1 MTKRVYFDYAATTP
15 TDPEVVRAMESFFTE
30 DFGNPSGLY
39 EEGRSIKHL
48 IAQKRSE
55 VATLI
60 GARSAEEL
68 IFTGSGTESDALAL
82 MGVMRKHGG
91 HLIVGATEHHAVL
104 NNAELLKKEG
114 FDVDFAPV
122 DGVGI
127 IDIEAL
133 RELIRPE
140 TTLISIMFANN
151 EIGTIAPM
159 RKIKKLLTEIREE
172 RKEQGNETPIFWH
185 TDACQAAAYLDINV
199 AALGVDLLTLNGS
212 KIYGPK
218 GIGLLYVR
226 RGVQI
231 APLWRGGG
239 QERKLRS
246 GTENVPGI
254 VGLARALQIATEKR
268 EEEAARI
275 ASLRDELLTGILKT
289 IPKVVANGPTGN
301 NKDGM
306 VGTQDRL
313 ANNVNVSILDIE
325 GEALL
330 LYLDNAGIAAST
342 GSACDSI
349 TLDPSHVI
357 LALGKPYEFAHA
369 SMRFTLGRGTTKED
383 VAHLLKVLPGIVET
397 LRKVSPLNLDIDAKE
412 MTEKKA
418 FIGEGLPHWER
429 KNTKAGNN
437 ENIKTQA

>member
-1 MTKRVYFDYAATTP
+1 MTKRAYFDYAATTP
-15 TDPEVVRAMESFFTE
+15 TDPEVVKAMEPFFIE
-30 DFGNPSGLY
+30 NFGNPSGLY
-39 EEGRSIKHL
+39 EEGRRIKHI
-48 IAQKRSE
+48 IAEKRTHIAE
-55 VATLI
+55 LI

-68 IFTGSGTESDALAL
+68 VFTGGGTESDALAL
-82 MGVMRKHGG
+82 LGIMRKHGG

-114 FDVDFAPV
+114 FDIDFAPV
-122 DGVGI
+122 DEVGV

-133 RELIRPE
+133 RKLIRPE
-140 TTLISIMFANN
+140 TTLISIMFVNN

-159 RKIKKLLTEIREE
+159 RKIKKLLSEIRAE
-172 RKEQGNETPIFWH
+172 RKEAGNETPIFWH

-199 AALGVDLLTLNGS
+199 VALGVDLLTLNGS

-218 GIGLLYVR
+218 GIGLLYIR

-254 VGLARALQIATEKR
+254 VGLARALEIATEKR
-268 EEEAARI
+268 EVEVIRI
-275 ASLRDELLTGILKT
+275 TKLRDQLLSGILKA
-289 IPKVVANGPTGN
+289 IPKVVVNGPMKESDVGV
-301 NKDGM
+301 
-306 VGTQDRL
+306 VGTEDRL

-330 LYLDNAGIAAST
+330 LYLDHEGIAAST

-369 SMRFTLGRGTTKED
+369 SMRFTLGRGTTQED
-383 VAHLLKVLPGIVET
+383 VEHLLQVLPGITET

-412 MTEKKA
+412 MSEKKA
-418 FIGEGLPHWER
+418 FVGEGLPHWER
-429 KNTKAGNN
+429 KK
-437 ENIKTQA
+437 